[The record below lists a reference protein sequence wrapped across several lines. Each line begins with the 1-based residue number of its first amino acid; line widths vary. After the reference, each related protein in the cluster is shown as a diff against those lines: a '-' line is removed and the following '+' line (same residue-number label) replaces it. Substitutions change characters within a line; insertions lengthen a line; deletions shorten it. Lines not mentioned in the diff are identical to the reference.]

1 MKSLPIGISTFR
13 FLIEDKLV
21 YVDKTGIILPLVR
34 EKGRYFLSRPRRF
47 GKSLLVDT
55 FKELFEGNEPLFR
68 GLAIHD
74 SWDWSRKFPVI
85 KIDFVSGVSTSRAAL
100 DERIIHLLKENAA
113 RLGIDMNWDTDLA
126 GLFENLISGAAQV
139 SQSPVVVLVDEYDK
153 PLLDNIEDPAK
164 AMEIR
169 EGLKNF
175 YSPLKRL
182 DGILQFVFLTGV
194 SKFSKV
200 NIFSGINNLMDLTL
214 SPAYATICGYTQGD
228 LETSFAEHLA
238 GVDREQM
245 KLWYNGY
252 SFLGEAVYNPF
263 DILLF
268 IQNNHVFRN
277 YWFETGT
284 PTFLVKLMQKNGY
297 FLPDLA
303 KIEVGEEILSSFD
316 LETIQPTTLLFQT
329 GYLAIKKV
337 ATMMGRQVYTL
348 GFPNLEVKIAF
359 SDFLIGSYA
368 GIVQDRIRYQRGVYD
383 ALLAGDLAALEAS
396 LRRLFSGIPWRN
408 FTNNDLAE
416 YEGYYASVLYAFFSA
431 ITCTV
436 TAEDINNHGQA
447 DLTIRLADN
456 IYVMEIK
463 TVQDASPGTAAPV
476 TVAPSVA
483 PTQLAVA
490 VGTDPATDGGQA
502 GNVALAQIRAR
513 GYADKYL
520 GQAGVRVFE
529 LGLVFSMAQRNLV
542 QFAGV
547 ERS

>member
-1 MKSLPIGISTFR
+1 MRSLPVGISTLR
-13 FLIEDKLV
+13 FLIEDNMV
-21 YVDKTGIILPLVR
+21 YVDKTGIILPLVQ
-34 EKGRYFLSRPRRF
+34 EKGRYLLSRPRRF

-55 FKELFEGNEPLFR
+55 LKELFEGNESLFR

-74 SWDWSRKFPVI
+74 SWDWSRKLPVI
-85 KIDFVSGVSTSRAAL
+85 KIDFAGGVLHSPQDLDNKLGPVLLEHARQYTVSLSAIGLANRLRELIRA
-100 DERIIHLLKENAA
+100 IHEK
-113 RLGIDMNWDTDLA
+113 T
-126 GLFENLISGAAQV
+126 GLPLVI
-139 SQSPVVVLVDEYDK
+139 LVDEYDK

-164 AMEIR
+164 ALVMR
-169 EGLKNF
+169 EALKNL
-175 YSPLKRL
+175 YSPLKEVDSL
-182 DGILQFVFLTGV
+182 LQFVFLTGV

-228 LETSFAEHLA
+228 LETSFADHLA
-238 GVDREQM
+238 GVDREQL

-268 IQNNHVFRN
+268 IRNDHIFRN

-284 PTFLVKLMQKNGY
+284 PTFLVKLMQKNRY

-316 LETIQPTTLLFQT
+316 LETMQPTTLLFQT
-329 GYLAIKKV
+329 GYLAIKGSEFRRSKQLY
-337 ATMMGRQVYTL
+337 RL
-348 GFPNLEVKIAF
+348 DFPNLEVRQAF
-359 SDFLIGSYA
+359 SDFLVTAYTQAGVEKERYA
-368 GIVQDRIRYQRGVYD
+368 DAAYD
-383 ALLAGDLAALEAS
+383 ALLAGDLVALEAS
-396 LRRLFSGIPWRN
+396 LRRLFAGIPWRN

-431 ITCTV
+431 ITCLV

-463 TVQDASPGTAAPV
+463 TVQDTSLGTALLGTAVQGAAAPDTAASTDSG
-476 TVAPSVA
+476 TVGVQASNSA
-483 PTQLAVA
+483 LTQV
-490 VGTDPATDGGQA
+490 
-502 GNVALAQIRAR
+502 RAR
-513 GYADKYL
+513 GYAEKYL
-520 GQAGVRVFE
+520 GEAGVRVFE
-529 LGLVFSMAQRNLV
+529 LALVFSMARRNLV
-542 QFAGV
+542 QFAGA
-547 ERS
+547 ERN

>member
-1 MKSLPIGISTFR
+1 
-13 FLIEDKLV
+13 V
-21 YVDKTGIILPLVR
+21 YVDKTGILLPLVR
-34 EKGRYFLSRPRRF
+34 QKGRYFLSRPRRF

-85 KIDFVSGVSTSRAAL
+85 KIYFVSGVSTSRAAL

-113 RLGIDMNWDTDLA
+113 RLGVDMNWDTDLA

-169 EGLKNF
+169 EALKNF

-182 DGILQFVFLTGV
+182 DGMLQFVFLTGV
-194 SKFSKV
+194 SSFCKEGKFSKV

-238 GVDREQM
+238 GVDREQL

-252 SFLGEAVYNPF
+252 RFLGEAVYNPF

-268 IQNNHVFRN
+268 IQNGHIFRN

-297 FLPDLA
+297 FLPDMTE
-303 KIEVGEEILSSFD
+303 IEVGEEILSSFD
-316 LETIQPTTLLFQT
+316 LDTIQPTTLLFQT
-329 GYLAIKKV
+329 GYLAIKSSEFRRSKQFY
-337 ATMMGRQVYTL
+337 RL
-348 GFPNLEVKIAF
+348 DFPNLEVRQAF
-359 SDFLIGSYA
+359 SDFLVTAYTQAGVEKERYA
-368 GIVQDRIRYQRGVYD
+368 DAAYD
-383 ALLAGDLAALEAS
+383 ALLAGNLVALEAS
-396 LRRLFSGIPWRN
+396 LRRLFAGIPWRN

-436 TAEDINNHGQA
+436 TAEDINNHGQV
-447 DLTIRLADN
+447 DLTIRLTDN

-463 TVQDASPGTAAPV
+463 TVKDASLGTAEPATAALGTAADD
-476 TVAPSVA
+476 TN
-483 PTQLAVA
+483 
-490 VGTDPATDGGQA
+490 GQA
-502 GNVALAQIRAR
+502 DNSALAQIRAM

-529 LGLVFSMAQRNLV
+529 LGLVFSMAKRNLV
-542 QFAGV
+542 QFAGA
-547 ERS
+547 ERG